1 MRILPNAKERRVLL
15 GIGAVL
21 ALVAANGPAATEL
34 AERAWHDYSV
44 NQEAYKARYGHWDV
58 VDVPDRFRINAIHAA
73 LLRTGKVLLIAGSGN
88 DEKNFRAGTFQS
100 VLWDPVRNTFKQVP
114 TPKDMFCAGHA
125 QLPDGRLLVAGGTA
139 RYEKLTGDVRRA
151 GGAMLVKNENPDAPR
166 TFPAGTV
173 FVGSTGK
180 RYRSQLPVLVPR
192 ATKTVTGRDRPKGK
206 GGKGKAKGAGKKV
219 TVTAAQARVYVEAVT
234 GGEGGITHT
243 ADQYRIQGLT
253 GKDAQDLYGL
263 AAKLGLDKKDFQG
276 LRDAY
281 EFDPIAER
289 YVRVD
294 PMDEARWYPTL
305 VTLRDGRV
313 LAVSGLDDMGEII
326 PGKNEIYDP
335 ATRTWSA
342 GPDRYF
348 PTYPALFLTAGG
360 RLFYSGSNAGYG
372 PADRGRTPGLW
383 NVDTNSFEPVPG
395 LPERDMTETSA
406 SVLLPPAQQHKVMIL
421 GGGGVGE
428 SHRSSKR
435 TAIAD
440 LGEPAPRYVPG
451 PDLPRPTRYLNAV
464 LTPDDR
470 VFTTGGSGDYRGK
483 RGSDIL
489 RAQFYDPGERA
500 FHTAAEPTVG
510 RDYHAE
516 ALLLPDGRIAVFG
529 SNPLFADAAGT
540 RMGSFEKRIEVYTP
554 PYLYRDHRP
563 ALRTGPLDAERGGTL
578 TLPGTDRREVATA
591 RLMRPSAVTHATDV
605 EQRSIALSV
614 SAGPAGAVTVTV
626 PGDPSLV
633 PAGWYMVFLV
643 DRAGT
648 PSRAAWV
655 HVH

>member
-1 MRILPNAKERRVLL
+1 MLSV
-15 GIGAVL
+15 GAVL
-21 ALVAANGPAATEL
+21 ALVAANGPAATGF
-34 AERAWHDYSV
+34 AERAWHEYTV

-58 VDVPDRFRINAIHAA
+58 VDVPGRFRINAIHAA
-73 LLRTGKVLLIAGSGN
+73 LLRTGRVLLIAGSGN

-100 VLWDPVRNTFKQVP
+100 VLWDPVRNTFKHIP

-125 QLPDGRLLVAGGTA
+125 QLPDGKLLVAGGTA

-173 FVGSTGK
+173 FVGSSGK
-180 RYRSQLPVLVPR
+180 RYRSQVPVLVPR
-192 ATKTVTGRDRPKGK
+192 AKKDVTGKDGH
-206 GGKGKAKGAGKKV
+206 AGKDKHAGKTV
-219 TVTAAQARVYVEAVT
+219 TVTAAQARVYVEAVAE
-234 GGEGGITHT
+234 GEGGITHT

-276 LRDAY
+276 LKETY

-289 YVRVD
+289 YVTVD
-294 PMDEARWYPTL
+294 PMSDARWYPTL
-305 VTLRDGRV
+305 VTLEDGRV

-326 PGKNEIYDP
+326 PGRNEIYDP
-335 ATRTWSA
+335 RTRTWSA
-342 GPDRYF
+342 GPNRYF
-348 PTYPALFLTAGG
+348 PTYPALFLTGGG

-372 PADRGRTPGLW
+372 PADQGRKPGLW
-383 NVDTNSFEPVPG
+383 DVRSNAFEPVPG
-395 LPERDMTETSA
+395 LVRQDMTETSA
-406 SVLLPPAQQHKVMIL
+406 SVLLPPAQDRKVMIL

-428 SHRSSKR
+428 SHRSTRR

-440 LGEPAPRYVPG
+440 LSAPAPRYVPG

-489 RAQFYDPGERA
+489 RAQFYDPRKGA
-500 FHTAAEPTVG
+500 FDTAAEPTVG
-510 RDYHAE
+510 RDYHSE

-529 SNPLFADAAGT
+529 SNPLFADKEGN
-540 RMGSFEKRIEVYTP
+540 RMGAFEKRIEVYTP
-554 PYLYRDHRP
+554 PYLYRDRRP
-563 ALRTGPLDAERGGTL
+563 ALRTGPLEAGRGGAF
-578 TLPGTDRREVATA
+578 TLPGTDRREVAA
-591 RLMRPSAVTHATDV
+591 VRLMRPSAVTHATDV
-605 EQRSIALSV
+605 EQRSVALGF
-614 SAGPAGAVTVTV
+614 ARGRNGAVSVTV
-626 PGDPSLV
+626 PEDPSLV

>member
-1 MRILPNAKERRVLL
+1 MTHVPARLVEFLRDGRRRRRV
-15 GIGAVL
+15 IGTGAAL
-21 ALVAANGPAATEL
+21 ALIATNGPAATGF
-34 AERAWHDYSV
+34 ARRAWHDYTV
-44 NQEAYKARYGHWDV
+44 EQPAYKARYGHWDV
-58 VDVPDRFRINAIHAA
+58 VEAPARFRVNAIHAA

-88 DEKNFRAGTFQS
+88 DEKQFRAGTFRS
-100 VLWDPVRNTFKQVP
+100 VLWDPVRNTFKNVP
-114 TPKDMFCAGHA
+114 TPRDMFCAGHA

-166 TFPAGTV
+166 TLPAGTV
-173 FVGSTGK
+173 FTGSTGK
-180 RYRSQLPVLVPR
+180 RYRAQFPVLLPR
-192 ATKTVTGRDRPKGK
+192 ATKTVTEDDDHPR
-206 GGKGKAKGAGKKV
+206 V
-219 TVTAAQARVYVEAVT
+219 VVTASQARVYVEAVEE
-234 GGEGGITHT
+234 GEDGITHT
-243 ADQYRIQGLT
+243 ADQYRVEGLT
-253 GKDAQDLYGL
+253 GDGARDVYGL

-281 EFDPIAER
+281 EFDPVAER
-289 YVRVD
+289 YVPVD
-294 PMDEARWYPTL
+294 PMAEARWYPTL
-305 VTLRDGRV
+305 VTLKDGRV

-335 ATRTWSA
+335 RSRTWTR

-372 PADRGRTPGLW
+372 PADRGRVPGLW
-383 NVDTNSFEPVPG
+383 DVDHNTFTPVPG
-395 LPERDMTETSA
+395 LTDSEMTETSA
-406 SVLLPPAQQHKVMIL
+406 SVLLPPAQDGRVMIL

-428 SHRSSKR
+428 SHRSTGR

-440 LGEPAPRYVPG
+440 LGGPAPRYTPG
-451 PDLPRPTRYLNAV
+451 PPLPQGTRYLNAV

-470 VFTTGGSGDYRGK
+470 VFTTGGSRDYRGK
-483 RGSDIL
+483 HGSDIL
-489 RAQFYDPGERA
+489 RAQFYDPARRA
-500 FHTAAEPTVG
+500 FTTAADPTVG

-529 SNPLFADAAGT
+529 SNPLFADPDDT
-540 RMGSFEKRIEVYTP
+540 RMGTFEQRIEVYTP
-554 PYLYRDHRP
+554 PYLYRPHRP
-563 ALRTGPLDAERGGTL
+563 ALRTGPLTAAHGDVL
-578 TLPGTDRREVATA
+578 TLSGTDRREVAAA

-605 EQRSIALSV
+605 EQRSVALEL
-614 SAGPAGAVTVTV
+614 GDHAGAVTVRI
-626 PGDPSLV
+626 PDNPALV
-633 PAGWYMVFLV
+633 PAGWYMLFLT

-655 HVH
+655 HVR